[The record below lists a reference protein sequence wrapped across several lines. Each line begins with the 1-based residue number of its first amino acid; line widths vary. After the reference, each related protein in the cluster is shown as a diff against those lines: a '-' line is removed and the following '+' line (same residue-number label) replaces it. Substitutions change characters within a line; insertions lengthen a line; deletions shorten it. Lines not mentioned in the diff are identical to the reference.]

1 MRATQARFLDLLG
14 ADRTQFI
21 IPVYQREYSWDTPQ
35 LEDLWNDVT
44 LAGKDGMTH
53 FIGSFLYIPEEDS
66 TATSIHRKLLIDGQ
80 QRMTTLSLLLAALL
94 DFLDEDDSRAQFL
107 TDLSPKSLRKS
118 YLFNDDY
125 RGESRYKLVL
135 SMDDKAT
142 MHTLVDGSQLPE
154 HPVRRL
160 VEAKAFFTNKIRS
173 RNVSPKTLWDGLN
186 KLVIIDTEL
195 NPNEDNAQLIFESMN
210 SKGKP
215 LTPIDLVRNFILLS
229 LPADRQKELY
239 DQYWSHIEHLFGQ
252 DAEYEF
258 NAFLWYW
265 LYLKIPERNPKQ
277 DNAYHDFK
285 YYVQNHDLDREP
297 ETILSEL
304 LAYATRYA
312 RLFLGQE
319 PDPSLKRRFDR
330 INSLGVR
337 PVRPLLMCL
346 YTLMDERKLT
356 KDEFGSL
363 CDTIESFL
371 FRRMVVGKS
380 TQGLNKM
387 FAGMYRRLDDAAN
400 PKTCLT
406 ALLLAPENNA
416 TGYFPDDGEF
426 AEALT
431 TRDIYNGLKKGKQYL
446 LERLENS
453 YHPKEPINSG
463 KYQIEH
469 VMPQTIDDSD
479 AWKTMLGPDW
489 QNIHDTLCHTLGN
502 LTLTGYNQEYS
513 NKSFPEKQNL
523 QPGGF
528 KYSQLSLNLYIADRN
543 VWNAEII
550 RQRAEKL
557 ADRACKIWPR
567 PTLQENIIDQYR
579 PRPRTTSRS
588 GSWTIETSQ
597 PELAPGGK
605 CHELFEQLQQALR
618 EAQPDWTLGVKKNY
632 VGYYSEYGKAL
643 HIVIKA
649 RPSLT
654 RLAIGLNATVD
665 DLDDPNGYAQDKRP
679 CGGFEAGCLTR
690 VDLRSAEDI
699 PEVMRLINQC

>member
-21 IPVYQREYSWDTPQ
+21 IPVYQREYSWERPQ

-53 FIGSFLYIPEEDS
+53 FIGSFLYIPEDDS

-94 DFLDEDDSRAQFL
+94 DYLDEDDSSAQFL

-135 SMDDKAT
+135 SMDDKTT
-142 MHTLVDGSQLPE
+142 MHSLVDGSPLPE
-154 HPVRRL
+154 HPVHLL
-160 VEAKAFFTNKIRS
+160 VDAKSFFSKRIREGQA
-173 RNVSPKTLWDGLN
+173 SPETLWNGLN

-215 LTPIDLVRNFILLS
+215 LTPIDLVRNFMLLS
-229 LPADRQKELY
+229 LSNDRQNELY
-239 DQYWSHIEHLFGQ
+239 DQYWRPIEHLFGQ
-252 DAEYEF
+252 GAENEF
-258 NAFLWYW
+258 NTFLWYW
-265 LYLKIPERNPKQ
+265 LSLKIPERTPKQ
-277 DNAYHDFK
+277 ENAYHDFK
-285 YYVQNHDLDREP
+285 YYVQSRNLDREP
-297 ETILSEL
+297 QIILSEL

-312 RLFLGQE
+312 RMFLRQE
-319 PDPSLKRRFDR
+319 PDPDLKRKFDR
-330 INSLGVR
+330 INTLDVR
-337 PVRPLLMCL
+337 PARPLLMCL
-346 YTLMDERKLT
+346 YTLMDEHKLT
-356 KDEFGSL
+356 KDEFGRM
-363 CDTIESFL
+363 CDMVESFL
-371 FRRMVVGKS
+371 FRRMTVGKS

-387 FAGMYRRLDDAAN
+387 FAGMYRKLDDADN
-400 PKTCLT
+400 PQECLT
-406 ALLLAPENNA
+406 ALLLAPEKDS
-416 TGYFPDDGEF
+416 TGYFPDDSEF
-426 AEALT
+426 ADALA
-431 TRDIYNGLKKGKQYL
+431 TRDIYRGFKKGRLYL
-446 LERLENS
+446 LKRLEDS
-453 YHPKEPINSG
+453 YHPKEPVNTG
-463 KYQIEH
+463 MYQIEH
-469 VMPQTIDDSD
+469 VMPQTIDDSA

-513 NKSFPEKQNL
+513 NKSFPEKQSL
-523 QPGGF
+523 QPGGY
-528 KYSQLSLNLYIADRN
+528 KYSPLSLNRYIADCG
-543 VWNAEII
+543 VWNTETI
-550 RQRAEKL
+550 RRRAEML
-557 ADRACKIWPR
+557 ADRACTIWPR

-605 CHELFEQLQQALR
+605 CRELFELLQQAIR
-618 EAQPDWTLGVKKNY
+618 EAQPNWTLGVKKNY
-632 VGYYSEYGKAL
+632 VGYYTDSGKAL

-649 RPSLT
+649 LPSSTSLG
-654 RLAIGLNATVD
+654 IGLNATMD
-665 DLDDPNGYAQDKRP
+665 DLDNPNGYAQDKRP
-679 CGGFEAGCLTR
+679 HGFEAGCLTR

-699 PEVMRLINQC
+699 PQVMRLINQC

>member
-21 IPVYQREYSWDTPQ
+21 IPVYQREYSWERPQ

-94 DFLDEDDSRAQFL
+94 DYLDEDDSRAQFL

-142 MHTLVDGSQLPE
+142 MQSLVDGTKLPQS
-154 HPVRRL
+154 PIRRL
-160 VEAKAFFTNKIRS
+160 VEAKAFFTDNIRS
-173 RNVSPKTLWDGLN
+173 GRVSPETLWNGLN

-229 LPADRQKELY
+229 LPAGRQKELY

-312 RLFLGQE
+312 CLFLGQE

-330 INSLGVR
+330 INILSVR
-337 PVRPLLMCL
+337 PARPLLMCL
-346 YTLMDERKLT
+346 YTLMDEHKLT
-356 KDEFGSL
+356 KDEFGES
-363 CDTIESFL
+363 CDMVESFL
-371 FRRMVVGKS
+371 FRRMAVGMP
-380 TQGLNKM
+380 TQGLNKR
-387 FAGMYRRLDDAAN
+387 FAGMYRKLDDADN
-400 PKTCLT
+400 PKECLT
-406 ALLLAPENNA
+406 ALLLAPEKGS
-416 TGYFPDDGEF
+416 TGYFPDDSEF
-426 AEALT
+426 ADALA
-431 TRDIYNGLKKGKQYL
+431 TRDIKKGQLYL

-453 YHPKEPINSG
+453 YHPKEPVNTG
-463 KYQIEH
+463 MYQIEH
-469 VMPQTIDDSD
+469 VMPQNIDNSA
-479 AWKTMLGPDW
+479 AWQTMLGPDW
-489 QNIHDTLCHTLGN
+489 QNVYDTLCQTLGN
-502 LTLTGYNQEYS
+502 LTLTGYNPEYS
-513 NKSFPEKQNL
+513 NRPFPDKQNL
-523 QPGGF
+523 NPGGF
-528 KYSQLSLNLYIADRN
+528 KYSPLSLNRYIADCT
-543 VWNAEII
+543 VWNAETIHE
-550 RQRAEKL
+550 RAAAL
-557 ADRACKIWPR
+557 ANRACSIWQR
-567 PTLQENIIDQYR
+567 PTL
-579 PRPRTTSRS
+579 
-588 GSWTIETSQ
+588 
-597 PELAPGGK
+597 
-605 CHELFEQLQQALR
+605 
-618 EAQPDWTLGVKKNY
+618 
-632 VGYYSEYGKAL
+632 
-643 HIVIKA
+643 
-649 RPSLT
+649 
-654 RLAIGLNATVD
+654 
-665 DLDDPNGYAQDKRP
+665 
-679 CGGFEAGCLTR
+679 
-690 VDLRSAEDI
+690 ED
-699 PEVMRLINQC
+699 

>member
-21 IPVYQREYSWDTPQ
+21 IPVYQREYSWERPQ

-44 LAGKDGMTH
+44 LAGEDGMTH

-94 DFLDEDDSRAQFL
+94 DYLDEDDSRAQFL
-107 TDLSPKSLRKS
+107 TDLSPRSLRKS

-135 SMDDKAT
+135 SMDDKTT
-142 MHTLVDGSQLPE
+142 MHSLVDGSPLPE
-154 HPVRRL
+154 HPVRLL
-160 VEAKAFFTNKIRS
+160 VGAKAFFSKRIREGQA
-173 RNVSPKTLWDGLN
+173 SPETLWNGLN

-215 LTPIDLVRNFILLS
+215 LTPIDLVRNFMLLS
-229 LPADRQKELY
+229 LSNDRQNELY
-239 DQYWSHIEHLFGQ
+239 DQYWRPIEHLFGQ
-252 DAEYEF
+252 GAENEF
-258 NAFLWYW
+258 NTFLWYW
-265 LYLKIPERNPKQ
+265 LSLKIPERAPKQ
-277 DNAYHDFK
+277 ENAYHDFK
-285 YYVQNHDLDREP
+285 YYVQSRNLDREP
-297 ETILSEL
+297 QTILSEL

-319 PDPSLKRRFDR
+319 PDPDLKHKFDR
-330 INSLGVR
+330 INTLGVR
-337 PVRPLLMCL
+337 PARPLLMCL
-346 YTLMDERKLT
+346 YTLMDEHKLT
-356 KDEFGSL
+356 KDEFGRM
-363 CDTIESFL
+363 CDMVESFL
-371 FRRMVVGKS
+371 FRRMTVGKS

-387 FAGMYRRLDDAAN
+387 FAGMYRRLDDADN
-400 PKTCLT
+400 PQECLT
-406 ALLLAPENNA
+406 ALLLAPEKDS
-416 TGYFPDDGEF
+416 TGYFPDDSQF
-426 AEALT
+426 ADALT
-431 TRDIYNGLKKGKQYL
+431 TRDIYRGLKKGKQYL
-446 LERLENS
+446 LERLEDS
-453 YHPKEPINSG
+453 YHPKEPVNTG
-463 KYQIEH
+463 MYQIEH
-469 VMPQTIDDSD
+469 VMPQTIDDSA
-479 AWKTMLGPDW
+479 AWQTMLGPDW
-489 QNIHDTLCHTLGN
+489 QTTHDTLCHTLGN

-513 NKSFPEKQNL
+513 NKSFPEKQSL
-523 QPGGF
+523 QPGGY
-528 KYSQLSLNLYIADRN
+528 KYSPLSLNRYIADCG
-543 VWNAEII
+543 VWNTETI
-550 RQRAEKL
+550 RRRAEML
-557 ADRACKIWPR
+557 ADRACTIWPR

-605 CHELFEQLQQALR
+605 CRELFELLQQAIR
-618 EAQPDWTLGVKKNY
+618 EAQPNWTLGVKKNY
-632 VGYYSEYGKAL
+632 VGYYTDSGKAL

-649 RPSLT
+649 LPSSTSLG
-654 RLAIGLNATVD
+654 IGLNATMD

-679 CGGFEAGCLTR
+679 HGFEAGCLTR

-699 PEVMRLINQC
+699 PQVMKLINQC

>member
-21 IPVYQREYSWDTPQ
+21 IPVYQREYSWERPQ

-94 DFLDEDDSRAQFL
+94 DYLDEDDSRAQFL

-135 SMDDKAT
+135 SMDDKTT
-142 MHTLVDGSQLPE
+142 MHSLVDGSPLPE
-154 HPVRRL
+154 HPVRLL
-160 VEAKAFFTNKIRS
+160 VDAKSFFSKRIREGQT
-173 RNVSPKTLWDGLN
+173 SPETLWNGLN

-215 LTPIDLVRNFILLS
+215 LTPIDLVRNFMLLS
-229 LPADRQKELY
+229 LSNDRQNELY
-239 DQYWSHIEHLFGQ
+239 DQYWRPIEHPFEQG
-252 DAEYEF
+252 AENEF
-258 NAFLWYW
+258 NTFLWYW
-265 LYLKIPERNPKQ
+265 LSLKIPERAPKQ
-277 DNAYHDFK
+277 ENAYHDFK
-285 YYVQNHDLDREP
+285 YYVQSRNLDREP
-297 ETILSEL
+297 QTILSEL

-312 RLFLGQE
+312 RMFLRQE
-319 PDPSLKRRFDR
+319 PDPDLKRKFDR
-330 INSLGVR
+330 INTLDVR
-337 PVRPLLMCL
+337 PARPLLMCL
-346 YTLMDERKLT
+346 YTLMDEHKLT
-356 KDEFGSL
+356 KDEFGRM
-363 CDTIESFL
+363 CDMVESFL

-513 NKSFPEKQNL
+513 NKSFPEKQSL
-523 QPGGF
+523 QPGGY
-528 KYSQLSLNLYIADRN
+528 KYSPLSLNRYIADCG
-543 VWNAEII
+543 VWNTETI
-550 RQRAEKL
+550 RRRAEML
-557 ADRACKIWPR
+557 ADRACTIWPR

-588 GSWTIETSQ
+588 SSWTIETSQ

-605 CHELFEQLQQALR
+605 CRELFELLQQAIR
-618 EAQPDWTLGVKKNY
+618 EAQPNWTLGVKKNY
-632 VGYYSEYGKAL
+632 VGYYTDSGKAL

-649 RPSLT
+649 LPSSTSLG
-654 RLAIGLNATVD
+654 IGLNATMD

-679 CGGFEAGCLTR
+679 HGFEAGCLTR

-699 PEVMRLINQC
+699 PEVMKLINQC

>member
-21 IPVYQREYSWDTPQ
+21 IPVYQREYSWERPQ

-94 DFLDEDDSRAQFL
+94 DYLDEDDSRAQVL

-135 SMDDKAT
+135 SMDDKTT
-142 MHTLVDGSQLPE
+142 MHSLVDGSPLPE
-154 HPVRRL
+154 HPVRLL
-160 VEAKAFFTNKIRS
+160 VDAKAFFSKRIREGQT
-173 RNVSPKTLWDGLN
+173 SPETLWNGLN

-215 LTPIDLVRNFILLS
+215 LTPIDLVRNFMLLS
-229 LPADRQKELY
+229 LSNDRQNELY
-239 DQYWSHIEHLFGQ
+239 DQYWRPIEHPFEQG
-252 DAEYEF
+252 AENEF
-258 NAFLWYW
+258 NTFLWYW
-265 LYLKIPERNPKQ
+265 LSLKIPERAPKQ
-277 DNAYHDFK
+277 ENAYHDFK
-285 YYVQNHDLDREP
+285 YYVQSRNLDREP
-297 ETILSEL
+297 QTILSEL

-312 RLFLGQE
+312 RMFLRQE
-319 PDPSLKRRFDR
+319 PDPDLKRKFDR
-330 INSLGVR
+330 INTLDVR
-337 PVRPLLMCL
+337 PARPLLMCL
-346 YTLMDERKLT
+346 YTLMDEHKLT
-356 KDEFGSL
+356 KDEFGRM
-363 CDTIESFL
+363 CDMVESFL
-371 FRRMVVGKS
+371 FRRMTVGKS

-387 FAGMYRRLDDAAN
+387 FAGMYHRLDDADN
-400 PKTCLT
+400 PQECLT
-406 ALLLAPENNA
+406 ALLLAPEKGS
-416 TGYFPDDGEF
+416 TGYFPDDSQF
-426 AEALT
+426 ADALT
-431 TRDIYNGLKKGKQYL
+431 TRDIYRGLKKGKQYL
-446 LERLENS
+446 LERLEDS

-463 KYQIEH
+463 MYQIEH
-469 VMPQTIDDSD
+469 VMPQTIDDSA

-513 NKSFPEKQNL
+513 NKSFPEKQSL
-523 QPGGF
+523 QPGGY
-528 KYSQLSLNLYIADRN
+528 KYSPLSLNRYIADCG
-543 VWNAEII
+543 VWNTETI
-550 RQRAEKL
+550 RRRAEML
-557 ADRACKIWPR
+557 ADRACTIWPR

-588 GSWTIETSQ
+588 SSWTIETSQ

-605 CHELFEQLQQALR
+605 CRELFELLQQAIRAAL
-618 EAQPDWTLGVKKNY
+618 PNSTLGVKKNY
-632 VGYYSEYGKAL
+632 VGYYTDSGKAL

-649 RPSLT
+649 LPSSTSLG
-654 RLAIGLNATVD
+654 IGLNATMD

-679 CGGFEAGCLTR
+679 HGFEAGCLTR

-699 PEVMRLINQC
+699 PEVMKLINQC

>member
-21 IPVYQREYSWDTPQ
+21 IPVYQREYSWERPQ

-94 DFLDEDDSRAQFL
+94 DYLDEDDSRAQFL

-142 MHTLVDGSQLPE
+142 MQSLVDGTKLPQS
-154 HPVRRL
+154 PIRRL
-160 VEAKAFFTNKIRS
+160 VEAKAFFTDNIRS
-173 RNVSPKTLWDGLN
+173 GRVSPETLWNGLN

-229 LPADRQKELY
+229 LPAGRQKELY

-356 KDEFGSL
+356 KDEFDSL

-387 FAGMYRRLDDAAN
+387 FAGMYRRLDDADN
-400 PKTCLT
+400 PQQCLT
-406 ALLLAPENNA
+406 ALLLAPENNT

-446 LERLENS
+446 LERLEDS

-463 KYQIEH
+463 MYQIEH
-469 VMPQTIDDSD
+469 VMPQTIDDSA

-513 NKSFPEKQNL
+513 NKSFPEKQSL
-523 QPGGF
+523 QPGGY
-528 KYSQLSLNLYIADRN
+528 KYSPLSLNRYIADCG
-543 VWNAEII
+543 VWNMETI
-550 RQRAEKL
+550 RRRAEML
-557 ADRACKIWPR
+557 ADRACTIWPR

-605 CHELFEQLQQALR
+605 CRELFELLQQAIR
-618 EAQPDWTLGVKKNY
+618 EAQPNWTLGVKKNY
-632 VGYYSEYGKAL
+632 VGYYTDSGKAL

-649 RPSLT
+649 LPSSTSLG
-654 RLAIGLNATVD
+654 IGLNATMD

-679 CGGFEAGCLTR
+679 HGFEAGCLTR

-699 PEVMRLINQC
+699 PQVMKLINQC